1 MKATAESLQ
10 QESALA
16 ERAAGYWLLGA
27 AVVVLLPHVPRLP
40 MWFTALLAVLL
51 YRQYGTL
58 FGRDAGSALLA
69 AMLALKF
76 LELRRLRD
84 YVLSVLLI
92 YFLIAIG
99 FLYSQAMWLVVYLL
113 AVFVLTTATL
123 IRLAVPGARARFALR
138 LAGVLL
144 LQALPLMLAMHLL
157 FPRLQGAL
165 WGVPQDAY
173 AGLSGLSDELH
184 PGSIRELS
192 LSEDIAFRAYFHGAP
207 PAPAQRYWRT
217 LVLWSTDG
225 QRWTRG
231 AEPRASLAYDAQDAP
246 LSYSIMLEPSNKPWL
261 PALDLPVQAPPGT
274 RLRAGFVL
282 EATTPVRERLGLELS
297 AHTRYRMQQLGASE
311 QRAALQRPERISPR
325 ILGLVAHWRATTH
338 GDAELV
344 RAALAYFRSENF
356 SYTLEPPLLGDDP
369 VDEFLFESRR
379 GYCEHY
385 ASAFVTLMRVATIP
399 ARVVIG
405 YQGGEYNPAGNYL
418 MVRQSDAH
426 AWAEVWLTDQ
436 GWVRVD
442 PTAAIA
448 PERID
453 YGADGLRRLLARG
466 AQLGGLRADALRD
479 MLTLD
484 VFERARQQLRLTWDA
499 ANSTWQRWVLGYTQA
514 RQRELLARLG
524 FEDVHPAQLIGL
536 LALLIALVM
545 GVYVIA
551 TRPRAP
557 RLDPLQR
564 AYGHFC
570 RKLGRIGLVRAPQ
583 EGALAFAERI
593 CRQRPEL
600 SASILTITHL
610 YLRLRYGGI
619 QDMDQCRELINRVSA
634 LRVPRP

>member
-1 MKATAESLQ
+1 
-10 QESALA
+10 
-16 ERAAGYWLLGA
+16 
-27 AVVVLLPHVPRLP
+27 
-40 MWFTALLAVLL
+40 
-51 YRQYGTL
+51 
-58 FGRDAGSALLA
+58 
-69 AMLALKF
+69 
-76 LELRRLRD
+76 
-84 YVLSVLLI
+84 
-92 YFLIAIG
+92 
-99 FLYSQAMWLVVYLL
+99 
-113 AVFVLTTATL
+113 
-123 IRLAVPGARARFALR
+123 
-138 LAGVLL
+138 
-144 LQALPLMLAMHLL
+144 
-157 FPRLQGAL
+157 
-165 WGVPQDAY
+165 
-173 AGLSGLSDELH
+173 
-184 PGSIRELS
+184 
-192 LSEDIAFRAYFHGAP
+192 
-207 PAPAQRYWRT
+207 
-217 LVLWSTDG
+217 
-225 QRWTRG
+225 
-231 AEPRASLAYDAQDAP
+231 
-246 LSYSIMLEPSNKPWL
+246 
-261 PALDLPVQAPPGT
+261 
-274 RLRAGFVL
+274 
-282 EATTPVRERLGLELS
+282 
-297 AHTRYRMQQLGASE
+297 
-311 QRAALQRPERISPR
+311 
-325 ILGLVAHWRATTH
+325 
-338 GDAELV
+338 
-344 RAALAYFRSENF
+344 
-356 SYTLEPPLLGDDP
+356 
-369 VDEFLFESRR
+369 
-379 GYCEHY
+379 
-385 ASAFVTLMRVATIP
+385 MRVAAIP